1 MFLDDILIFSR
12 SWQDHLLHLDEV
24 LSVLE
29 KEQLFCKVAK
39 CEFAAT
45 IVKFLGHIISGETIG
60 PDPDKLKAVKDW
72 CKPTSV
78 KDIRRFLG
86 FANYFRRFI
95 KDYARIARPL
105 EELTGKYTQFIW
117 GSRQQKA
124 FDRLREALMCAP
136 VLQLADVSRK
146 FHVMTD
152 ASDESIGGVLLQQDS
167 HEFWHPIAYTSRRLR
182 PEERNYTASERET
195 LAVIHALRV
204 WKLYLFKPFDL
215 ITDNQCVKYLQTKP
229 HLSKR
234 EARWV
239 EFLADFDVTVLHCP
253 GKENMADAISR
264 SVELKACSAE
274 VVLSPEASFH
284 EQLSSGYKSD
294 RTFKSIITRL
304 QQNDQHLRSR
314 FRWDSTLKCLY
325 LLDEPLDRLCIPSGP
340 LRRQLIF
347 LSHDTASASHSGR
360 DKTYSRLARGF
371 YWPRMMTEV
380 AKYVKTCRTCHVC

>member
-1 MFLDDILIFSR
+1 M
-12 SWQDHLLHLDEV
+12 
-24 LSVLE
+24 
-29 KEQLFCKVAK
+29 
-39 CEFAAT
+39 
-45 IVKFLGHIISGETIG
+45 
-60 PDPDKLKAVKDW
+60 
-72 CKPTSV
+72 

-86 FANYFRRFI
+86 FANYFCRFI

-146 FHVMTD
+146 FRVMTD

-239 EFLADFDVTVLHCP
+239 EFLADFDVTILHCP
-253 GKENMADAISR
+253 GKDNMADAISR

-284 EQLSSGYKSD
+284 EQLSSGYRSD

-304 QQNDQHLRSR
+304 QQNDQHLRTR
-314 FRWDSTLKCLY
+314 FRWDSILK
-325 LLDEPLDRLCIPSGP
+325 RLCRDGP
-340 LRRQLIF
+340 NWDLLRSDL
-347 LSHDTASASHSGR
+347 DVG
-360 DKTYSRLARGF
+360 SRLGVAEKDPRFGYCKEIYRFSQERTGF
-371 YWPRMMTEV
+371 EV
-380 AKYVKTCRTCHVC
+380 GMLFTV